1 MSVPMIM
8 DWNFNQTTPHRNTPG
23 WWAKSLALCWIT
35 EAMAVGS
42 HFSGRCD
49 DEAPPFQLAG

>member
-23 WWAKSLALCWIT
+23 WPALSVTLCWIK
-35 EAMAVGS
+35 EAMEVGS
-42 HFSGRCD
+42 HFSGRWD
-49 DEAPPFQLAG
+49 DKAPPYRLAG